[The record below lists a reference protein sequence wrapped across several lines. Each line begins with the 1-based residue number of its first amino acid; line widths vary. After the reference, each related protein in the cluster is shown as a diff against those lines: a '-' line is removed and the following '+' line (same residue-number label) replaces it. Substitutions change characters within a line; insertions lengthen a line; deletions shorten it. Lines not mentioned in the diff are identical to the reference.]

1 MTARKRGGARERRR
15 PAIVAKDPAKRE
27 RRSTHGI
34 QLLTQPA
41 APRTGCA
48 EPALTWNPRRSANA
62 ARSPGSRPRLSL
74 HTCPGAERGGSGLGQ
89 PGRGALIAQRR
100 ARGLLERRESG
111 RRGRGG
117 AGDRATAPSTLSPQ
131 QSRRRR
137 RRLVTSPPAPAP
149 LPPQPSPSQPLL
161 LARSLPL
168 P

>member
-1 MTARKRGGARERRR
+1 M
-15 PAIVAKDPAKRE
+15 AKDPAKRE
-27 RRSTHGI
+27 RQSTHGI
-34 QLLTQPA
+34 QLLTQPGRSPPA
-41 APRTGCA
+41 APNTGCA

-62 ARSPGSRPRLSL
+62 ARSPVSRPRLSL
-74 HTCPGAERGGSGLGQ
+74 HTSPGAEQAGSGLGQ
-89 PGRGALIAQRR
+89 PQRGALIAQRR
-100 ARGLLERRESG
+100 ARGLRERRESG

-117 AGDRATAPSTLSPQ
+117 TGDRARAPSTLSPQ
-131 QSRRRR
+131 QSCRR